1 MASHVTT
8 QFPVVYKEWEKVQ
21 CIDWKWLL
29 IKKTENKYFIKKIFF
44 FDVIVFIISNREGK
58 LKMKNIRVERN
69 VNVDIVAWW

>member
-21 CIDWKWLL
+21 WIDWKWLL
-29 IKKTENKYFIKKIFF
+29 IKKTENKYFIKKNFF